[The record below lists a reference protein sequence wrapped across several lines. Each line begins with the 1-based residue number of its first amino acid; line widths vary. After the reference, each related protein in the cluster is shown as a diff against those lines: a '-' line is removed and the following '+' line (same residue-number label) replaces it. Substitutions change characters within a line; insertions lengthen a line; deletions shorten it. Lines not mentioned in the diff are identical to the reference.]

1 MDGGGVSGRRV
12 IVVGAARSGIAAATW
27 CAVQG
32 ARVVLADRREAIDER
47 AALEAAGVE
56 VVLGPHRDETF
67 ADADLVVV
75 SPGVPPELPVLE
87 TARRAGAE
95 VIGEFEFATRRLRG
109 RIVAITGTK
118 GKSTTTTLVGRMF
131 EEGGFRTRVG
141 GNIGVPLSAQIDDST
156 PDTIHVIEASSF
168 QLEMAPTFHP
178 AIAVFL
184 NFSPD
189 HLDRHGTEAAY
200 GAAKA
205 QIVARQVDSDVAVLN
220 ADDPAVARLVGHTRA
235 RREWFTVAE
244 PSVQGAG
251 IVDGAIVHRG
261 AEGSSTRL
269 APVSSIRLIGPHLVA
284 DVVAAACTAHV
295 GGVAPA
301 AIELAIAGF
310 GGLEHALEL
319 VATIEGVRFVNDSKA
334 TNVEAA
340 RRSIES
346 FEGGVVAIVGGRFKG
361 GDLGGLRG
369 PLAARGTAV
378 VAIGEA
384 AGLVRTAL
392 GTTVPV
398 HDAPTLDAAVDLAW
412 RLVPP
417 GGVVVLAPACASHD
431 MFRDYAERGRVFTD
445 AVRRLEASRVR
456 GER

>member
-1 MDGGGVSGRRV
+1 MTKGDVGGRRV

-27 CAVQG
+27 CAAHG
-32 ARVVLADRREAIDER
+32 ATVVLADRRETLDER
-47 AALEAAGVE
+47 AELEAAGVE
-56 VVLGPHRDETF
+56 LALGPHRDEMF
-67 ADADLVVV
+67 AGANLVIV

-87 TARRAGAE
+87 TARRNGAE

-156 PDTIHVIEASSF
+156 PETIHVIEASSF

-200 GAAKA
+200 AAAKA
-205 QIVARQVDSDVAVLN
+205 SIVARQDAGDVTVMN

-244 PSVQGAG
+244 PTVQGAG
-251 IVDGAIVHRG
+251 IVDGWIVHRG
-261 AEGSSTRL
+261 AEELFTRL
-269 APVSSIRLIGPHLVA
+269 APLSSIRLIGPHLVA
-284 DVVAAACTAHV
+284 DVVAAANTAVV
-295 GGVAPA
+295 GGVAPE
-301 AIELAIAGF
+301 AIERAIAGF

-319 VATIEGVRFVNDSKA
+319 VATIDDVRFVNDSKA

-346 FEGGVVAIVGGRFKG
+346 FGHGVVAIVGGRFKG
-361 GDLGGLRG
+361 GDLGMLARPLRER
-369 PLAARGTAV
+369 AVAV
-378 VAIGEA
+378 VTIGEA
-384 AGLVRTAL
+384 APLVHEAL
-392 GTTVPV
+392 DGVVPV
-398 HDAPTLDAAVDLAW
+398 VDAATLDEAVTAAW
-412 RLVPP
+412 QRVPR

-431 MFRDYAERGRVFTD
+431 MFRDYAERGHVFKE
-445 AVRRLEASRVR
+445 AVRRLAAS
-456 GER
+456 

>member
-1 MDGGGVSGRRV
+1 MTKGDVGGRRV

-27 CAVQG
+27 CAAHG
-32 ARVVLADRREAIDER
+32 ATVVLADRRETLDER
-47 AALEAAGVE
+47 AELEAAGVE
-56 VVLGPHRDETF
+56 LALGPHRDEMF
-67 ADADLVVV
+67 AGANLVIV

-87 TARRAGAE
+87 TARRNGAE

-156 PDTIHVIEASSF
+156 PETIHVIEASSF

-200 GAAKA
+200 AAAKA
-205 QIVARQVDSDVAVLN
+205 SIVARQDAGDVTVMN

-244 PSVQGAG
+244 PTVQGAG
-251 IVDGAIVHRG
+251 IVDGWIVHRG
-261 AEGSSTRL
+261 AEELFTRL
-269 APVSSIRLIGPHLVA
+269 APLSSIRLIGPHLVA
-284 DVVAAACTAHV
+284 DVVAAANTAVV
-295 GGVAPA
+295 GGVAPE
-301 AIELAIAGF
+301 AIERAIAGF

-319 VATIEGVRFVNDSKA
+319 VATIDDVRFVNDSKA

-346 FEGGVVAIVGGRFKG
+346 FGHGVVAIVGGRFKG
-361 GDLGGLRG
+361 GDLGMLARPLRER
-369 PLAARGTAV
+369 AVAV
-378 VAIGEA
+378 VTIGEA
-384 AGLVRTAL
+384 APLVHEAL
-392 GTTVPV
+392 DGVVPV
-398 HDAPTLDAAVDLAW
+398 VDAATLDEAVTAAW
-412 RLVPP
+412 QRVPR

-431 MFRDYAERGRVFTD
+431 MFRDYAARGRVFKE
-445 AVRRLEASRVR
+445 AVRRLAAS
-456 GER
+456 

>member
-1 MDGGGVSGRRV
+1 MTKGDVGGRRV

-27 CAVQG
+27 CAAHG
-32 ARVVLADRREAIDER
+32 ATVVLADRRETLDER
-47 AALEAAGVE
+47 AELEAAGVE
-56 VVLGPHRDETF
+56 LALGPHRDEMF
-67 ADADLVVV
+67 AGANLVIV

-87 TARRAGAE
+87 TARRNGAE

-156 PDTIHVIEASSF
+156 PETIHVIEASSF

-200 GAAKA
+200 AAAKA
-205 QIVARQVDSDVAVLN
+205 SIVARQDAGDVTVMN

-244 PSVQGAG
+244 PTVQGAG
-251 IVDGAIVHRG
+251 IVDGWIVHRG
-261 AEGSSTRL
+261 AEELFTRL
-269 APVSSIRLIGPHLVA
+269 APLSSIRLIGPHLVA
-284 DVVAAACTAHV
+284 DVVAAANTAVV
-295 GGVAPA
+295 GGVAPE
-301 AIELAIAGF
+301 AIERAIAGF

-319 VATIEGVRFVNDSKA
+319 VATIDDVRFVNDSKA

-346 FEGGVVAIVGGRFKG
+346 FDHGVVAIVGGRFKG
-361 GDLGGLRG
+361 GDLGMLARPLRER
-369 PLAARGTAV
+369 AVAV
-378 VAIGEA
+378 VTIGEA
-384 AGLVRTAL
+384 APLVHEAL
-392 GTTVPV
+392 DGVVPV
-398 HDAPTLDAAVDLAW
+398 VDAATLDEAVTAAW
-412 RLVPP
+412 QRVPR

-431 MFRDYAERGRVFTD
+431 MFRDYAERGHVFKE
-445 AVRRLEASRVR
+445 AVRRLAAS
-456 GER
+456 

>member
-1 MDGGGVSGRRV
+1 MEGRGVSGRRV
-12 IVVGAARSGIAAATW
+12 IVVGAARSGMAAATW
-27 CAVQG
+27 CAAHG
-32 ARVVLADRREAIDER
+32 ARVVLADRREALDEGP
-47 AALEAAGVE
+47 ALEAAGVALA
-56 VVLGPHRDETF
+56 LGPHRDETF
-67 ADADLVVV
+67 AGADLVVV

-109 RIVAITGTK
+109 RIVAVTGTK

-156 PDTIHVIEASSF
+156 PGTIHVIEASSF

-205 QIVARQVDSDVAVLN
+205 QIVARQDAGDVTVMN

-244 PSVQGAG
+244 PTVQGAG
-251 IVDGAIVHRG
+251 IVDGWIVHRG
-261 AEGSSTRL
+261 AEGSFTRL

-284 DVVAAACTAHV
+284 DVVAAACTACV

-301 AIELAIAGF
+301 AIERAIAGF
-310 GGLEHALEL
+310 GGLAHALEL
-319 VATIEGVRFVNDSKA
+319 VATIDGVRFVNDSKA

-346 FEGGVVAIVGGRFKG
+346 FDGGVVAIVGGRFKG
-361 GDLGGLRG
+361 GDLGDLAG
-369 PLAARGTAV
+369 PLRARGVAV
-378 VAIGEA
+378 IAIGEA
-384 AGLVRTAL
+384 KPLVHGAL
-392 GTTVPV
+392 DAVVPV
-398 HDAPTLDAAVDLAW
+398 VDAPTLDDAVDEAW
-412 RLVPP
+412 RRVPRN
-417 GGVVVLAPACASHD
+417 GVVVLAPACASQD
-431 MFRDYAERGRVFTD
+431 MFRDYAERGQVFTE